1 MGRKSLKEARRT
13 EIVRV
18 FYRVAKKEGLEN
30 VSIAKI
36 AKVMDI
42 NPSLI
47 MHYFRTK
54 EDLVSSLIDFLLD
67 RWLKIFDR
75 NALEKP
81 ASEEALLEMINSL
94 FSRKWNAL
102 FDDRVSYS
110 CYALIFRNKKIRIR
124 YKSVLDSLHQTLA
137 RFIEKC
143 RKEQILETDDPVFAS
158 RIIFALVDGAY
169 YYLSLEDDKTEYQLR
184 LDQYKQRAISVLG
197 LRRLHPEEEGP
208 VTTQK
213 DQS

>member
-1 MGRKSLKEARRT
+1 MGRKSLKEARRS
-13 EIVRV
+13 EIVKV

-81 ASEEALLEMINSL
+81 ASKEALMEMINAL
-94 FSRKWNAL
+94 FSKKWNVL
-102 FDDRVSYS
+102 FDDKVSYS
-110 CYALIFRNKKIRIR
+110 CYALIFRNKKIRMR
-124 YKSVLDSLHQTLA
+124 YKSVLDSLHNTLA
-137 RFIEKC
+137 AFIEKC
-143 RKEQILETDDPVFAS
+143 RKENILQTEDPVFAS

-169 YYLSLEDDKTEYQLR
+169 YYLSLEDDKDQYRLR
-184 LDQYKQRAISVLG
+184 LEQYKQRAISVLN
-197 LRRLHPEEEGP
+197 LC
-208 VTTQK
+208 
-213 DQS
+213 